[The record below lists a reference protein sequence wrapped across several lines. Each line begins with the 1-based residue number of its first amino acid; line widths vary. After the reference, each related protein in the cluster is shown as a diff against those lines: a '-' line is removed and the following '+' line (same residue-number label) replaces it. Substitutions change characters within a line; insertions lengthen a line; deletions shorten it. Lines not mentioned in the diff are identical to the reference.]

1 MNKAILGIV
10 VAAVVL
16 AAAMYLRDGADASKP
31 TSAAAKSS
39 TTGNTRQPA
48 DVVLAISPG
57 VSSFKR
63 AAPPP
68 APSRSPLMQE
78 YDSRKGRKA
87 MYDRLSQQATR
98 TAEENY
104 VLAEVMN
111 DCRDAARMK
120 DMRKTIEEEM
130 SAGRNRAM
138 ATLSDKDPA
147 KETRIAAWEKM
158 FGRRGGTPVCAGF
171 EEMTVSRADIRA
183 AMAKA
188 AEAGDPRARARLVEI
203 DAWAPLLGPDGYMFH
218 GRDSKLPSLSDAQL
232 AILRESLASND
243 PSAIMAVGR
252 LLSSTLADVQIRAG
266 SDERAV
272 DPRAFYDAWS
282 LVACD
287 AGSDC
292 GPQHQSILSGCF
304 AFGNCDARDLREYLF
319 FYDNSP
325 QQSQRVAEYQAQI
338 TRAIRTGDWSYF
350 QFHRGPPVMGMVTA
364 RTPP

>member
-1 MNKAILGIV
+1 MNKALLGIA

-16 AAAMYLRDGADASKP
+16 VGVMLLRSGTATEKPAAVE
-31 TSAAAKSS
+31 AKAGSMPN
-39 TTGNTRQPA
+39 GRQPA
-48 DVVLAISPG
+48 EVVLAITPG
-57 VSSFKR
+57 VPGAKR
-63 AAPPP
+63 SPPP
-68 APSRSPLMQE
+68 STAKLSPLMQE
-78 YDSRKGRKA
+78 YESRKGRKA
-87 MYDRLSQQATR
+87 LYDRLSQLPTR
-98 TAEENY
+98 TPEESY
-104 VLAEVMN
+104 VLAEVLN
-111 DCRDAARMK
+111 DCREASRMK

-147 KETRIAAWEKM
+147 KEARIAAWEKM

-171 EEMTVSRADIRA
+171 EDVSVSRADIRA

-203 DAWAPLLGPDGYMFH
+203 DAWAPLLGPDGYMFQ
-218 GRDSKLPSLSDAQL
+218 GRDSKMPSLSDAQL
-232 AILRESLASND
+232 ATLREALASND
-243 PSAIMAVGR
+243 PAAIMAAGR
-252 LLSSTLADVQIRAG
+252 LLSSTLADLQIRAG
-266 SDERAV
+266 PDERAV
-272 DPRAFYDAWS
+272 DPRAFYDAWT

-292 GPQHQSILSGCF
+292 GPLHQSILSGCF

-319 FYDNSP
+319 FYENSP
-325 QQSQRVAEYQAQI
+325 QQSQRVAEYQARI
-338 TRAIRTGDWSYF
+338 ARAIQTGDWSYF